1 MLRYSRVLPEVGPE
15 GQKRLCLLLFNAS
28 VVSAKFAYFHG
39 RDPPGRA
46 PSLFAFIFV
55 LPALGARPLR
65 RFSIPVRGAS
75 TVCYIEVY
83 LCNKRASLTREY
95 INRKAETLDDLA
107 RAGIHCNSH
116 KSYTKDPFSAMPCN
130 LTSCIALQCLITYYK
145 SNYSSRSKFS
155 LHSTTIRCNSS

>member
-1 MLRYSRVLPEVGPE
+1 MSRLAGALF
-15 GQKRLCLLLFNAS
+15 RL
-28 VVSAKFAYFHG
+28 VIV
-39 RDPPGRA
+39 
-46 PSLFAFIFV
+46 
-55 LPALGARPLR
+55 
-65 RFSIPVRGAS
+65 
-75 TVCYIEVY
+75 YISQSPRHTNHFKE
-83 LCNKRASLTREY
+83 LQASLSQPLHLKSFTPPYILEVPRSPTFGVFLVQEGFS